1 MLEEVQLGTK
11 TKFTV
16 TRFKGKSVLWW
27 TRPSERKN
35 PLPPDEDEKKKIEDY
50 KMEKMES
57 KKSVTSPRM
66 LAYVKFQQVELKP
79 PTGSP
84 WRVQMTGHQYE
95 ALHSL

>member
-1 MLEEVQLGTK
+1 
-11 TKFTV
+11 
-16 TRFKGKSVLWW
+16 
-27 TRPSERKN
+27 
-35 PLPPDEDEKKKIEDY
+35 
-50 KMEKMES
+50 MES

-95 ALHSL
+95 ALHSLLLREKALQELMDHRELQ